1 LPKLVFLD
9 AGRDRRTEVEA
20 AVGSSILD
28 VAHQYGIGLEGACE
42 GMLSCSTCHVV
53 VDPDWYRRLA
63 PAREEEEDLLD
74 LAFGLEPTSRL
85 GCQIRVTEELDGLTV
100 RLPTATRNVMPVRR

>member
-1 LPKLVFLD
+1 MPKIVFFH

-20 AVGSSILD
+20 AVGSSLLD
-28 VAHQYGIGLEGACE
+28 VAHHNGIGLEGACE

-53 VDPDWYRRLA
+53 VDPDWYRRLE

-74 LAFGLEPTSRL
+74 LAFGLESTSRL
-85 GCQIRVTEELDGLTV
+85 GCQIRVTAELDGLTV
-100 RLPTATRNVMPVRR
+100 RLPIAARNVMPVGR